1 MQVSQPITLTRA
13 QLALE
18 LGVSIFTLNQWAV
31 SGKGPKAI
39 RVGRQSVY
47 RREEVDAYKA
57 LRIDGSQVSAAPQP
71 VEAYMM
77 RLPEVLAVT
86 GLSKSTVYSMA
97 KAGTFPNP
105 VKLGARAVAWP
116 SHLVQ
121 QWLADRVGGNAA

>member
-1 MQVSQPITLTRA
+1 MQVSQSTTLTRV
-13 QLALE
+13 QLAIE
-18 LGVSIFTLNQWAV
+18 LGVSVFTLNQWAV

-47 RREEVDAYKA
+47 RRDEVDAYKA
-57 LRIDGSQVSAAPQP
+57 RLVDGGQASVTVQP

>member
-1 MQVSQPITLTRA
+1 MTAIARAPVSQ
-13 QLALE
+13 
-18 LGVSIFTLNQWAV
+18 AV
-31 SGKGPKAI
+31 LPNT
-39 RVGRQSVY
+39 V
-47 RREEVDAYKA
+47 
-57 LRIDGSQVSAAPQP
+57 
-71 VEAYMM
+71 MM

-121 QWLADRVGGNAA
+121 KWMADRVGGDAA